1 MSPRSLLP
9 ALALTL
15 LPAAVAADVLTIEAV
30 QEAAS
35 SVKMPQNGM
44 TMRMVEKWFGAPE
57 RKIPPVGNPPI
68 TRWEYPEYTVYF
80 EYDKVIT
87 SVYRHRTK

>member
-1 MSPRSLLP
+1 MSVRSLFPLLALVVLP
-9 ALALTL
+9 AGGAADTL
-15 LPAAVAADVLTIEAV
+15 LIEAA

-35 SVKMPQNGM
+35 SVKMPSNGM
-44 TMRMVEKWFGAPE
+44 TMKMVEKWFGKPVQ
-57 RKIPPVGNPPI
+57 KLPPVGDPPI

-87 SVYRHRTK
+87 SVYRHK